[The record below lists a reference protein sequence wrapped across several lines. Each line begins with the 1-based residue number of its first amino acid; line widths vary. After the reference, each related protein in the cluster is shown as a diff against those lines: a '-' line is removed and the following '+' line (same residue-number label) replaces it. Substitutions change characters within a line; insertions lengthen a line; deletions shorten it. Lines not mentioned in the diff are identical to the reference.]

1 MTGKEY
7 LIGYIQN
14 HSGEEIY
21 DLIKKIEY
29 LTYEYTDSRE
39 AFISFLNDQDT
50 FNLFSSTFNFREI
63 IQNEYGNWVV
73 QYGNTCN

>member
-7 LIGYIQN
+7 LINYIQN

-29 LTYEYTDSRE
+29 LTYEYTDSRG

-50 FNLFSSTFNFREI
+50 FDLFSSTFNFREVIQDKYGKWI
-63 IQNEYGNWVV
+63 IK
-73 QYGNTCN
+73 YGNTCN